1 MCDINIRNV
10 EKSMAEELEF
20 LNFSQGNRLRSGFL
34 FIRAVPEHFLVAGR
48 VRKPG
53 QDSSLRQR
61 LVGYWLGKS
70 ANLPGRA
77 GGGNENVQAKFLC
90 DYFSLSK

>member
-1 MCDINIRNV
+1 MCDINTRNV

-34 FIRAVPEHFLVAGR
+34 FIRAVPKHFLVAGR
-48 VRKPG
+48 VRKLG

-70 ANLPGRA
+70 ASLSGRT
-77 GGGNENVQAKFLC
+77 GVGNGNVQAKVLC
-90 DYFSLSK
+90 DHFSLSK